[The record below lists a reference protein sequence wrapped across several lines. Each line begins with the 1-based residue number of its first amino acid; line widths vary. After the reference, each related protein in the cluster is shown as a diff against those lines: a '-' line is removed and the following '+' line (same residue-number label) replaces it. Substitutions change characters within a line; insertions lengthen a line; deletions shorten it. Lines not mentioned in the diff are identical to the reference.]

1 MPTEKL
7 TQVVRQQLGLGRL
20 LPLGRAADGVWV
32 AEEAAV
38 GVLLRPVLGG
48 RLSGVRIDLAGP
60 ARTAEPAV
68 PPPPSA
74 LRPGPLALTADLA
87 VTGSRPVQDAADAV
101 RATLLG
107 AAERDLGLPLET
119 VDLRVTEWLESAAG
133 EETGAAGDSLR
144 TVGSPGD
151 SHGGEGGAHRGE
163 GGAHDDA
170 EHLARAVLAVDGVA
184 RLAPVVGPALS
195 RVAAG
200 PAPHAVDVTETGA
213 DRGRHVLV
221 QLALS
226 PTRRALD
233 TARAAREA
241 ARAALADGGT
251 SGGSG
256 SGGEQAT
263 VAVLITAIDR
273 A

>member
-20 LPLGRAADGVWV
+20 LPLGRAADGAWV

-38 GVLLRPVLGG
+38 GVLLRPVRGG
-48 RLSGVRIDLAGP
+48 RLSGVRIDLTDPGRAS
-60 ARTAEPAV
+60 EPAV

-87 VTGSRPVQDAADAV
+87 VTASRPVQDAADAV
-101 RATLLG
+101 RDTLLS

-119 VDLRVTEWLESAAG
+119 VDLRVTELLESAAG
-133 EETGAAGDSLR
+133 EAGSAGDSSR
-144 TVGSPGD
+144 TVGPPGD
-151 SHGGEGGAHRGE
+151 AHDPEGGAHG
-163 GGAHDDA
+163 DA

-200 PAPHAVDVTETGA
+200 PAPHAVDVTEA
-213 DRGRHVLV
+213 DGGRGGGRHVLL
-221 QLALS
+221 QLAFS

-233 TARAAREA
+233 TARAVREA
-241 ARAALADGGT
+241 ARAALAHGGGA
-251 SGGSG
+251 GGGGG

-263 VAVLITAIDR
+263 IAVLVTAVDR
-273 A
+273 V

>member
-20 LPLGRAADGVWV
+20 LPLGQAADGVWV

-38 GVLLRPVLGG
+38 GVLLRPVRGS
-48 RLSGVRIDLAGP
+48 RLSGVRIGLADPG
-60 ARTAEPAV
+60 RTSEPAV

-74 LRPGPLALTADLA
+74 LRPGPLALSADLA
-87 VTGSRPVQDAADAV
+87 VTESRPVRDAADAV
-101 RATLLG
+101 RATLLS
-107 AAERDLGLPLET
+107 AAERDLGLALET

-133 EETGAAGDSLR
+133 EEAGAAGDSSR
-144 TVGSPGD
+144 TSGPPGD
-151 SHGGEGGAHRGE
+151 SHGGEGGAHDG
-163 GGAHDDA
+163 A

-241 ARAALADGGT
+241 ARAALADGGD
-251 SGGSG
+251 GERGSG
-256 SGGEQAT
+256 NGGEHAT

>member
-1 MPTEKL
+1 MATEKL

-20 LPLGRAADGVWV
+20 LPLGRAEDGAWV

-38 GVLLRPVLGG
+38 GVLLRPVRGG
-48 RLSGVRIDLAGP
+48 RLSGARIELADP
-60 ARTAEPAV
+60 ARTSEPAV

-101 RATLLG
+101 RDALLS
-107 AAERDLGLPLET
+107 AAERDLGLLLET
-119 VDLRVTEWLESAAG
+119 VDLRVTELLGSAA
-133 EETGAAGDSLR
+133 EDEADTAGDSSR
-144 TVGSPGD
+144 TAGPRGD
-151 SHGGEGGAHRGE
+151 SHGRE

-170 EHLARAVLAVDGVA
+170 GHLARAVLAVDGVT

-200 PAPHAVDVTETGA
+200 PAPHAVDVTETGG
-213 DRGRHVLV
+213 DRGGGRHVLL

-233 TARAAREA
+233 TARAARDA
-241 ARAALADGGT
+241 ARAALADDGG
-251 SGGSG
+251 GGG
-256 SGGEQAT
+256 QAT

-273 A
+273 V